1 MSEPILQRTANARI
15 PTTAGLFQLYH
26 FANNRDGKEHVALV
40 MGDVAG
46 QHGVLTRVH
55 SECMT
60 GDVFGSRRCDC
71 GEQLHDAM
79 RAIAAEGRGVIVYL
93 RQEGRGIGLAE
104 KLRAYNLQDQG
115 YDTVEANLLLGHQAD
130 EREYWAAVGILAD
143 LGIISIRLLTN
154 NPAKIEH
161 LREQGV
167 NVAERVPL
175 LPSIHADNA
184 VYLETKV
191 RRMRHL
197 LQMPATPPATVA
209 GMSLS
214 PELSQRVAELQ
225 QRAITCASERG
236 LPFVTLTYAQ
246 SLDGSIASATRQPLA
261 FSGPQAMT
269 LTHALRATHDAIL
282 VGIGTVLADDPQLTV
297 RLVAG
302 PHPQPVVLDSHLRF
316 PPHARLLQHP
326 RGVWLAAT
334 RHDRAEPLP
343 ASAEVLAVDADQE
356 RVDLTDLLRRLAAR
370 GIRSVMVEGG
380 ATVIS
385 SFLRQRLADYVVVT
399 MSPRYVGGLTGLA
412 GAPAHGNGA
421 LPRLHEVGYT
431 PAGDDLIVWGEPVWE
446 GRA

>member
-1 MSEPILQRTANARI
+1 MSEPILQRTASARI
-15 PTTAGLFQLYH
+15 PTAAGLFQLYH

-46 QHGVLTRVH
+46 QHDVLTRVH

-79 RAIAAEGRGVIVYL
+79 RAIAVEGRGVIVYL

-143 LGIISIRLLTN
+143 LGIVSIRLLTN

-175 LPSIHADNA
+175 VPNIHADNA
-184 VYLETKV
+184 VYMETKV

-214 PELSQRVAELQ
+214 PELNQRIEDLQ
-225 QRAITCASERG
+225 HHAHICAGERG

-246 SLDGSIASATRQPLA
+246 SLDGSIATAAGQPLTL
-261 FSGPQAMT
+261 SGPQAMT
-269 LTHALRATHDAIL
+269 VTHALRATHDAIL
-282 VGIGTVLADDPQLTV
+282 IGIGTVLADDPQLTV

-302 PHPQPVVLDSHLRF
+302 AHPQPVVLDSHLRF

-326 RGVWLAAT
+326 RGVWIATTRAA
-334 RHDRAEPLP
+334 DA
-343 ASAEVLAVDADQE
+343 ASAPGNAELLQVAPGNDGQ
-356 RVDLTDLLRRLAAR
+356 VDLADLLRRLAAR
-370 GIRSVMVEGG
+370 GIRNVMVEGG
-380 ATVIS
+380 ARVIAA
-385 SFLRQRLADYVVVT
+385 FLRQRLVDYVALTV
-399 MSPRYVGGLTGLA
+399 SPRYVGGLSGLA
-412 GAPAHGNGA
+412 GAPVNNSGA
-421 LPRLHEVGYT
+421 LPRLHEVSYT

-446 GRA
+446 A